1 MRTVAVRLALL
12 VGLCLIVVVVFGP
25 GGANAA
31 RLVREQAEGEPL
43 GLLPYYRTWLTIPAN
58 MNYAWDAV
66 ADPARDR
73 LYVAANTEMLTFD
86 TKNGI
91 LLSTLEL
98 PNRADLI
105 VLSRD
110 GQRAYLTVSGGT
122 GLPVVMIIN
131 TETQLLERNATIPCD
146 PSIIYCRALSMA
158 TGPNNR
164 LYIAADGANGITMLD
179 GISGANLGTLP
190 QVSPGSPEVLAGSGD
205 HLYSVNSIFHEN
217 PGALNRWDIG
227 GATPIF
233 ELSGPPDPDRYADAL
248 AAAPDDSFLV
258 VSHLNVGMEVVDS
271 RTLAVSGEVLMENQS
286 FAGLSYAFFQEA
298 FVAADSRS
306 ILTHTSAEGGI
317 SMVELDRATLR
328 PIRLA
333 RSTNYFPRTIQPL
346 AGGDLAQVT
355 NSGLSLLSPNDYVVA
370 LPLTFEVH
378 CASGPIADQFDNP
391 DSGWPVDS
399 GANATVGYLDGEYQ
413 IRLNQPARAM
423 AVSRGD
429 LWSNGDL
436 FAVEGRLESGVP
448 GSFGIVF
455 GLNEDWSEFYTLELY
470 AFAADE
476 DRLMALLHY
485 TEEDGWT
492 LVGLR
497 TEAYGV
503 RPSPEVNLLQMYL
516 AQDYNGKT
524 VLELAV
530 NHNAQFHLP
539 EEVNGRVGL
548 IGTSSR
554 QSTADLR
561 FENYRFIGQNCMFA
575 PEPSGEPVSRIFNRP
590 PLSQLLPET
599 FGGATGRFDM
609 DTRGR

>member
-1 MRTVAVRLALL
+1 MRTLAVRLVLL
-12 VGLCLIVVVVFGP
+12 VGICLIVVVVFGP
-25 GGANAA
+25 GGAKAA
-31 RLVREQAEGEPL
+31 HQEGEQEPL
-43 GLLPYYRTWLTIPAN
+43 GLLPYYRTTVNIPAT
-58 MNYAWDAV
+58 MSYAWDAV

-73 LYVAANTEMLTFD
+73 LYVAANTEMLVFD
-86 TKNGI
+86 TKNAV
-91 LLSTLEL
+91 LLKSLEL
-98 PNRADLI
+98 PYRADLI

-110 GQRAYLTVSGGT
+110 GQRVYLTDSSGNG
-122 GLPVVMIIN
+122 PAVVMIVH

-146 PSIIYCRALSMA
+146 PSITYCRALSMA
-158 TGPNNR
+158 TGPGDR
-164 LYIAADGANGITMLD
+164 LYIAADGADGVYVLD
-179 GISGANLGTLP
+179 GMSGANLGTLP
-190 QVSPGSPEVLAGSGD
+190 QVPPGSPEVLAGSGD

-217 PGALNRWDIG
+217 PGALNRWDVG

-233 ELSGPPDPDRYADAL
+233 ELSSPPDPARYASAL

-258 VSHLNVGMEVVDS
+258 VSQNNVGMEVVDS

-333 RSTNYFPRTIQPL
+333 RSTDYFPRTIQPL
-346 AGGDLAQVT
+346 AGGNLAQVT

-370 LPLTFEVH
+370 LPLTFEIH

-399 GANATVGYLDGEYQ
+399 SANATVGYLDGEYQ
-413 IRLNQPARAM
+413 MMLNKPGRMM

-429 LWSNGDL
+429 MWSSGDL
-436 FAVEGRLESGVP
+436 FAVEGRLKSGEP

-470 AFAADE
+470 AFEADE

-497 TEAYGV
+497 TEAFGV
-503 RPSPEVNLLQMYL
+503 RPGPEVNLLQMYL
-516 AQDYNGKT
+516 AQEYNGKT

-530 NHNAQFHLP
+530 NHSAQFHLP
-539 EEVNGRVGL
+539 GDVKGRVGL
-548 IGTSSR
+548 IGTSSW

-575 PEPSGEPVSRIFNRP
+575 SEPSGEPASRIINRP

-599 FGGATGRFDM
+599 FGWATGRFDM
-609 DTRGR
+609 DTTGR